1 MTDIK
6 SKILAIMRGVSCTC
20 LAKTPEIKHHK
31 EECINIV
38 CSLRKNKR
46 EVWVKEAC
54 EYMVSI
60 TGEWEYP
67 EHLED
72 YCDSLYEYYVL
83 SDSEDDQR
91 TPKDAVD
98 EDMTYWE

>member
-1 MTDIK
+1 MRDIK

-31 EECINIV
+31 EECKY
-38 CSLRKNKR
+38 RMFFEKNKR

-83 SDSEDDQR
+83 SNSEDDQR

-98 EDMTYWE
+98 EDMTYWD